1 MDVWV
6 IEWSCRDDGDS
17 KVTIWSNQIDAQ
29 KQAVKEISQFINGS
43 FDFDDPND
51 ESCAEDF
58 NDMVRRKDYDAAL
71 RRFNDH
77 QDDHNS
83 DYAQFW
89 FVSKKP
95 ILSGTGQTANLTGSS
110 IQSSSH
116 AHSNGATCRGPC
128 KQHNEYANADKSDG
142 TYVCRQ
148 CKTFGTIFNGTP

>member
-17 KVTIWSNQIDAQ
+17 KVTVWSNEIDAQ
-29 KQAVKEISQFINGS
+29 KQAVKEISGFINGS

-58 NDMVRRKDYDAAL
+58 NDMVARKDYKGAI

-89 FVSKKP
+89 FVSKKSV
-95 ILSGTGQTANLTGSS
+95 LSGTGQMTNSLNTSANASS
-110 IQSSSH
+110 F
-116 AHSNGATCRGPC
+116 HSNGATCRGPC
-128 KQHNEYANADKSDG
+128 KQHNPYANADKSDG

-148 CKTFGTIFNGTP
+148 CSTFKSIFGTP